1 MKTASPSSQRRFVD
15 TFAAY
20 TQSVVEQAEDRDHNI
35 IRTVDSYLAVRRD
48 TIGAKPSFAVLE
60 FDMDLPNDVLK
71 HPTMVSLTNTT
82 IDLLIL
88 GNVGPIIILIA

>member
-15 TFAAY
+15 TFVEY
-20 TQSVVEQAEDRDHNI
+20 TQSVVEQAMDRDHNI

-48 TIGAKPSFAVLE
+48 TIGAKSTFVVLE
-60 FDMDLPNDVLK
+60 FDLDLPNDVLE

-82 IDLLIL
+82 IDLIIL
-88 GNVGPIIILIA
+88 GNVGHIIIHLA